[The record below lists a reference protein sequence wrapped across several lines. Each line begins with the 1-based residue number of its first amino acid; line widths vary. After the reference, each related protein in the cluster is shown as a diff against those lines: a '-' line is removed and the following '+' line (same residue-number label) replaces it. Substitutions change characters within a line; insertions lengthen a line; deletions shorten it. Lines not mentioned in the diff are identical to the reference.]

1 MNASIARILKNEGFV
16 FSFVALAVLLLSF
29 RILNYID
36 DFAVNILY
44 WDQWDFNQ
52 GLFSDYSLT
61 DLFLQQHGPH
71 RQGLGALVIK
81 LVSNLTNWSSRAES
95 FTIGIILIIAG
106 LSALFLTKM
115 WNGRLKAQDL
125 AVFIPFVG
133 LGSFEALVLTP
144 NPAHGALPVLLVFLI
159 AFSFLIKRV
168 LLRYSSL
175 LLLNFLLI
183 FTGFGLFSGVVL
195 PAIIGVSIIRAWRWE
210 KSAVWIHVGAL
221 VFAIF
226 SLVLFFVNY
235 KHNPAITCF
244 KFPDNQPYLE
254 FMSIQYATAFGNKGV
269 SLRTLAFG
277 GAVLFS

>member
-133 LGSFEALVLTP
+133 F
-144 NPAHGALPVLLVFLI
+144 
-159 AFSFLIKRV
+159 
-168 LLRYSSL
+168 
-175 LLLNFLLI
+175 
-183 FTGFGLFSGVVL
+183 
-195 PAIIGVSIIRAWRWE
+195 
-210 KSAVWIHVGAL
+210 
-221 VFAIF
+221 
-226 SLVLFFVNY
+226 
-235 KHNPAITCF
+235 
-244 KFPDNQPYLE
+244 
-254 FMSIQYATAFGNKGV
+254 
-269 SLRTLAFG
+269 
-277 GAVLFS
+277 